1 MVSSSTTSPATT
13 ESLSSA
19 RAKSKGSPNISAIN
33 FAGHFCLYSHC
44 LQRPKYEMC

>member
-19 RAKSKGSPNISAIN
+19 RAKSNGSTNISAIN
-33 FAGHFCLYSHC
+33 FAGQILSI
-44 LQRPKYEMC
+44 LTLPVTTQI

>member
-19 RAKSKGSPNISAIN
+19 RAKLNGSPNISAIN
-33 FAGHFCLYSHC
+33 FVGQILSI
-44 LQRPKYEMC
+44 LTMPITTQI